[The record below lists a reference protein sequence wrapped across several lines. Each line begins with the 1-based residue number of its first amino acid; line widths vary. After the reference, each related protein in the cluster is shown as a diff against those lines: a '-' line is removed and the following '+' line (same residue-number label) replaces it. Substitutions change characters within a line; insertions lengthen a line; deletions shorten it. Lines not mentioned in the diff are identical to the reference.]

1 MDLEII
7 ILSKPDKDKCMTLL
21 IYGIQK
27 WYRWT
32 YFQNRKRRTD
42 MENKLMVT
50 KGKRVH
56 DKLEGW
62 DKHIYTI
69 MYKIDNQERSV

>member
-1 MDLEII
+1 
-7 ILSKPDKDKCMTLL
+7 
-21 IYGIQK
+21 
-27 WYRWT
+27 
-32 YFQNRKRRTD
+32 
-42 MENKLMVT
+42 MENKLIFT